1 MARYQRQ
8 EVLDERSYSEQM
20 LAEQAAQQEQVQ
32 EAGMSDEEKTFKQ
45 RYGEIRQFMAAKEKQ
60 HQDALAKMQEQL
72 EAATR
77 KQIRF
82 PKTDEEINEWSE
94 KYPEVSKIIDTIAQ
108 KRASEAMES
117 LREGEKRLKSL
128 ETKLSKKDAEATLQR
143 LHPDFGKIRQD
154 PKFHDWVATQ
164 PQNIQ
169 DSLYK
174 NTTDAMAAAR
184 SLDLYKSDMGIR
196 TAKKNASRTAAQA
209 VTRTTNSAPPTR
221 GGTTFSESQIAAM
234 SDAEFEKHKEAI
246 QEQQRRGEIVYDLSG
261 AAR

>member
-1 MARYQRQ
+1 MAKYQRK
-8 EVLDERSYSEQM
+8 EVLDERSYAEQM
-20 LAEQAAQQEQVQ
+20 AAQQASQQEDVKQV
-32 EAGMSDEEKTFKQ
+32 GVSDEEKTFKQ
-45 RYGEIRQFMAAKEKQ
+45 RYGEIRQFMALKEKQ
-60 HQDALAKMQEQL
+60 HQDALNQMKEQL
-72 EAATR
+72 DAATK

-108 KRASEAMES
+108 KRATEAMDS
-117 LREGEKRLKSL
+117 VRQGEERLKSL
-128 ETKLSKKDAEATLQR
+128 ETKLSKKEAEQTLQK
-143 LHPDFGKIRQD
+143 LHPDFGQIRQD
-154 PKFHDWVATQ
+154 PKFHDWVSSQ

-196 TAKKNASRTAAQA
+196 TAKKNAKKTAAQA
-209 VTRTTNSAPPTR
+209 VTRTTNSAPQTR
-221 GGTTFSESQIAAM
+221 GGQAFSESQIAAM
-234 SDAEFEKHKEAI
+234 SDAEFEKNKDAI
-246 QEQQRRGEIVYDLSG
+246 AEQQRKGEIIFDLTG